1 MCAELLIPVLPEH
14 PLIPNPKKYVHV
26 RVQYKDEVFEYCFE
40 KQTKV
45 SEIILYAAYKL
56 SFRLLPHDYW
66 QDYNFFI
73 GIKPVN
79 VNREIGFYRS
89 QLKANFNTIRVEDR
103 PNPSKMADKLMN
115 EYSFDEIKIML
126 NIIIDYK
133 ETVDEANEISE
144 LNYLS
149 YLANKGEDDE

>member
-1 MCAELLIPVLPEH
+1 MCAEQLIPVLPEH
-14 PLIPNPKKYVHV
+14 PLIPSPKKYIHV
-26 RVQYKDEVFEYCFE
+26 RVQYKNEVFEYCYE
-40 KQTKV
+40 KSTKV
-45 SEIILYAAYKL
+45 SEIILYAAEKL
-56 SFRLLPHDYW
+56 SFRLEPHNYWYDYK
-66 QDYNFFI
+66 FFI
-73 GIKPVN
+73 GIKTVN
-79 VNREIGFYRS
+79 ENREIGFYRS

-103 PNPSKMADKLMN
+103 PNPSKMADKLMK